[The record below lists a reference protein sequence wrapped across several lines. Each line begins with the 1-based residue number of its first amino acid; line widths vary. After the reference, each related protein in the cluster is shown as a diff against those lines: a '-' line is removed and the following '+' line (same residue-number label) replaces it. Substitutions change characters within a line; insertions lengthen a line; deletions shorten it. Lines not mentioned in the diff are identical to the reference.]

1 MTIRI
6 RPLPNPGDQMDMFS
20 WLREAEAS
28 LIKAGTPSWSDINF
42 VGSKLSDIAS
52 RSHTVLSDIGSN
64 THSQID
70 SMLASLQSQINAT
83 NSLVASQPW
92 TAHAALT
99 SGVHGA
105 IGSVV
110 GTTDAQPLTNKTYLG
125 INTASGDQYDAITVR
140 GTSVNNTAITLQKLD
155 GTDKVQSSISTTGN
169 GNVSVYDSSGSYNS
183 SINGDQVDISH
194 GSNHVNIYSDGQI
207 ALNNTVGA
215 NSYIQ
220 IPQQGIINIGPG
232 TASGDWR
239 MVCPS
244 AGGNLL
250 TQRYEVDGSWSN
262 GTSSNVFM
270 DFNQNL
276 TNAGSITGGPFY
288 SFAQNGTTITYST
301 SPASGY
307 DYVANL
313 TSGSTYISSNQNFN
327 AAHGFPSYT
336 KNTMSI
342 WMSLSDVTQ
351 RNGIVS
357 NFVQTGNGATN
368 KQFSLYMYTD
378 GIHWDTVNQFS
389 GNNITN
395 ETLAFVAGSNPSNG
409 DRFHIQTQFDTSTNR
424 LHVWLKGYYLGY
436 FTGGVTRLPTTPTL
450 LGRGAVALF
459 NGLAN
464 QSYFDVPG
472 NYSGYGQITFNTS
485 GAYFDELVVQENTL
499 IWTQGQN
506 YTPPSRT
513 SLVWITKHTITP

>member
-183 SINGDQVDISH
+183 SINGDQIDISH

-232 TASGDWR
+232 NVSGDWR
-239 MVCPS
+239 IVCPS

-250 TQRYEVDGSWSN
+250 TQRLEVDGSYAN
-262 GTSSNVFM
+262 GVSSSIFM
-270 DFNQNL
+270 DFNQETDNL
-276 TNAGSITGGPFY
+276 GSITGGPFY
-288 SFAQNGTTITYST
+288 SFNRSGAFTYTQSVK
-301 SPASGY
+301 PGY
-307 DYVANL
+307 DYVANF
-313 TSGSTYISSNQNFN
+313 SGSNYLASASGFN
-327 AAHGFPSYT
+327 ATYPIGMGGT
-336 KNTMSI
+336 KNTTSI
-342 WMSLSDVTQ
+342 WMTLSDVSSYSTFFSACTNNSGTPSGYAI
-351 RNGIVS
+351 RISSSGIRLLVIS
-357 NFVQTGNGATN
+357 NNTYDIPMTGT
-368 KQFSLYMYTD
+368 S
-378 GIHWDTVNQFS
+378 I
-389 GNNITN
+389 
-395 ETLAFVAGSNPSNG
+395 SNSTP
-409 DRFHIQTQFDTSTNR
+409 FHIMMQYEASTHIFYFWIN
-424 LHVWLKGYYLGY
+424 GYYQGY
-436 FTGGVTRLPTTPTL
+436 YDNGGMTGRYGAGTVYIGAGPIGFSFASGPGTYLFAPIVPYHYDMAPVPMTGSIDEMFTQHNTILWTP
-450 LGRGAVALF
+450 GI
-459 NGLAN
+459 
-464 QSYFDVPG
+464 
-472 NYSGYGQITFNTS
+472 NYS
-485 GAYFDELVVQENTL
+485 
-499 IWTQGQN
+499 
-506 YTPPSRT
+506 TPDHTR
-513 SLVWITKHTITP
+513 LVWITKHTITP